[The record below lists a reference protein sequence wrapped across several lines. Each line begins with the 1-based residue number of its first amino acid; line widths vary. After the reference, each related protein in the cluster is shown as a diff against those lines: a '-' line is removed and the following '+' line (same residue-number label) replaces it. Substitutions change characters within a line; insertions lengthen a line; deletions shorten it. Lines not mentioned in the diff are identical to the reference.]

1 MPNYGIPYMGSKSR
15 IVEDLLGAIPPE
27 KNFYDLFGG
36 GFAVSHCAL
45 LSGKYENVHY
55 NEIKPDITKLIKD
68 SIFGKYS
75 YKHFLPPWVSRS
87 DFYKNKDSCAYT
99 RLIWSFGNKQRD
111 YLFSKNIEPKKKSLH
126 NAVVFGQ
133 FDDIS
138 KSLLEFSCWPVY
150 LTTIKARRLF
160 IKNKLSGGRSRQVH
174 PLRQLEQLE
183 RLERLQRMGR
193 LEWIN
198 FTSLDYASVVIKS
211 HSVIYC
217 DIPYRNTVSYGQNFD
232 YDRFFNWAANHEK
245 PIYISEYGISDNR
258 FTCIFQKKRKQRLS
272 SNSKSGTR
280 REFIE
285 KLYANKAALLT
296 CYAHSIFKS

>member
-1 MPNYGIPYMGSKSR
+1 MGSKSK
-15 IVEDLLGAIPPE
+15 IVEDLLDAIPPE

-45 LSGKYENVHY
+45 LSGKYKNIHY
-55 NEIKPDITKLIKD
+55 NEIKSDITKLVRD
-68 SIFGKYS
+68 SISGKYS
-75 YKHFLPPWVSRS
+75 YKHFLPPWISRA
-87 DFYKNKDSCAYT
+87 DFHKNKGSCAYT
-99 RLIWSFGNKQRD
+99 RLIWSFGNNQD
-111 YLFSKNIEPKKKSLH
+111 NYLFGKSIELKKKSLH
-126 NAVVFGQ
+126 NAVIFGR
-133 FDDIS
+133 FDDIT

-174 PLRQLEQLE
+174 PLERLQQLQQLERLQQLEQLQQ
-183 RLERLQRMGR
+183 LQQ
-193 LEWIN
+193 LHFN
-198 FTSLDYASVVIKS
+198 FTSLDYAAVEIESG
-211 HSVIYC
+211 SVIYC

-258 FTCIFQKKRKQRLS
+258 FSCIFQKKRKQGLS
-272 SNSKSGTR
+272 SNGKSGTR

-296 CYAHSIFKS
+296 HYAHSIFKS